1 MRKVPPTNFDEQ
13 FVKDLLNIDV
23 EDLSQIK
30 WIFDGKKIDKAA
42 LEALK
47 NRIDALDIPE
57 PAWKKFGMSSA
68 EELKEKL
75 REGIVQFEYTKKDGS
90 IRTAKGTNC

>member
-1 MRKVPPTNFDEQ
+1 M
-13 FVKDLLNIDV
+13 KDLLNDDV
-23 EDLSQIK
+23 KDLSQIK
-30 WIFDGKKIDKAA
+30 WIFDGKKINKAD

-68 EELKEKL
+68 EKLKEKL
-75 REGIVQFEYTKKDGS
+75 KTDVIFNNMFKVE
-90 IRTAKGTNC
+90 

>member
-1 MRKVPPTNFDEQ
+1 M
-13 FVKDLLNIDV
+13 KDLLNKDV

-30 WIFDGKKIDKAA
+30 WIFDGKKIDKAD

-75 REGIVQFEYTKKDGS
+75 KTDVIFNDIFKVE
-90 IRTAKGTNC
+90 